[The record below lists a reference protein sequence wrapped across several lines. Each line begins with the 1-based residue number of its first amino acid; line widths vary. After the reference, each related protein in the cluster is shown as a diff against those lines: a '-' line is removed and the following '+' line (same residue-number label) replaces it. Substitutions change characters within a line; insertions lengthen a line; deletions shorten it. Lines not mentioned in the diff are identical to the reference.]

1 MSDDDSLELNQE
13 EQEAL
18 DAAETELEVQQEESV
33 ETDPSPAD
41 DGSPTLSQDAGEGG
55 TESAD
60 ASSGWQQALEQAGFQ
75 SFDDVDRAVSALVQS
90 NRQRDEQI
98 KQYAD
103 QVRFYQDQFKVRD
116 VTSQQQ
122 QEPPKPEKEVD
133 LLDQMI
139 SDWQDP
145 NWANQYIEIDEEGN
159 RVISDGVDA
168 ETREKILGID
178 RKLRQWQEVIQDP
191 RQFAQAVD
199 KRVERMIQERFESSY
214 QQKQTQAQEQSAID
228 QFVNQNATWLY
239 ERDPA
244 TGQYLQDH
252 VTGEFIYS
260 EQGDQ
265 FVRHMDALAADGIS
279 SISKQ
284 IQYAQMAMGVNPATQ
299 SHSNQE
305 PTVQETAQQQRK
317 AMQGRTNAAKPKPK
331 SFNGVAA
338 ESGGQV
344 TGTQQMS
351 FGEET
356 LAALKAGVE

>member
-1 MSDDDSLELNQE
+1 MPDSVDLNE
-13 EQEAL
+13 AEQEAL
-18 DAAETELEVQQEESV
+18 EAAEAELDVQEESV
-33 ETDPSPAD
+33 EEQSPSPAD
-41 DGSPTLSQDAGEGG
+41 DVSPTSSQDTDVGG
-55 TESAD
+55 MESTD

-116 VTSQQQ
+116 VTSPQAPVQ
-122 QEPPKPEKEVD
+122 QEPEQD
-133 LLDQMI
+133 LDPLESLI
-139 SDWQDP
+139 SEWQDP

-299 SHSNQE
+299 SHSNQQ
-305 PTVQETAQQQRK
+305 PTIQDTAQQQRK
-317 AMQGRTNAAKPKPK
+317 AMQGRTNAAKPRQK
-331 SFNGVAA
+331 SFNGVSA

-356 LAALKAGVE
+356 LAALKAGEE